1 MINHYE
7 TPEVVEVGR
16 AQDVIFGEKPFGLDR
31 DPETGEPDYDI
42 VLDEIE

>member
-16 AQDVIFGEKPFGLDR
+16 AQDVIFGEKELGSDR
-31 DPETGEPDYDI
+31 DPETNEPDYSI
-42 VLDEIE
+42 VLDE